1 VAIGF
6 CDLDGFKHIN
16 DTLGHAVGDDALRS
30 FAAAIHTIGRDGDLH
45 GRLGG
50 DEFVVAAMLPAS
62 SAALGVWTSRLR
74 RAASTTVTVRSRPH
88 DVRASV
94 GVAAFTTS
102 TTPEEALSAADAAM
116 YLEKASRRAAR

>member
-1 VAIGF
+1 MAIGF

-16 DTLGHAVGDDALRS
+16 DTLGHAVGDEALRS
-30 FAAAIHTIGRDGDLH
+30 FAAAIRTIGRDGDLH

-50 DEFVVAAMLPAS
+50 DEFVIAAVLPS
-62 SAALGVWTSRLR
+62 SAAALGVWTSRLR
-74 RAASTTVTVRSRPH
+74 RAASTTVTVRSRLH

-102 TTPEEALSAADAAM
+102 TTPDEALSAADAAM
-116 YLEKASRRAAR
+116 YLDKARRRAAR